1 MKHLKVKL
9 LLLVMGFLF
18 FVVVTMEMMPA
29 PTVVNSKVYQLGAV
43 GTSGVTGTATIIE
56 KSDATLSVE
65 LELKNTVAGASHP
78 AHIHLNTAAEGGD
91 IALTLKAVDGA
102 TGKVLLYLVH

>member
-1 MKHLKVKL
+1 L
-9 LLLVMGFLF
+9 
-18 FVVVTMEMMPA
+18 
-29 PTVVNSKVYQLGAV
+29 
-43 GTSGVTGTATIIE
+43 

-91 IALTLKAVDGA
+91 IAL
-102 TGKVLLYLVH
+102 H

>member
-1 MKHLKVKL
+1 
-9 LLLVMGFLF
+9 MGFPFLLF
-18 FVVVTMEMMPA
+18 VTMEMMLR
-29 PTVVNSKVYQLGAV
+29 PTVVNSKVYQLRGRNFWHW
-43 GTSGVTGTATIIE
+43 TATIIE

-91 IALTLKAVDGA
+91 IALSLKAVDGA

>member
-1 MKHLKVKL
+1 L
-9 LLLVMGFLF
+9 
-18 FVVVTMEMMPA
+18 
-29 PTVVNSKVYQLGAV
+29 
-43 GTSGVTGTATIIE
+43 

-65 LELKNTVAGASHP
+65 LELKILLQELPHP

-91 IALTLKAVDGA
+91 IALTLKADGA